1 MKRLAFTMQLKSGCG
16 QEYRRRHDQ
25 IWPELRGLLKEAGIS
40 DYSIFLDPA
49 TGTLFAFQRQSGE
62 SSSQELGS
70 NPIVQRWWAYMA
82 DLMET
87 HPDHSPVSKP
97 LLEVFHID

>member
-1 MKRLAFTMQLKSGCG
+1 MKRLAFTMQLKSGCE

-25 IWPELRGLLKEAGIS
+25 IWPELKALLKEAGIS
-40 DYSIFLDPA
+40 DYSIFLDPL
-49 TGTLFAFQRQSGE
+49 TGTLFACQKQSGQF
-62 SSSQELGS
+62 SSQDLGT

-82 DLMET
+82 DLMDT
-87 HPDHSPVSKP
+87 NPDHSPVSKP

>member
-1 MKRLAFTMQLKSGCG
+1 MKRLAFTMQLKSGCE

-25 IWPELRGLLKEAGIS
+25 IWPELKALLKEAGIS
-40 DYSIFLDPA
+40 DYSIFLDPQ
-49 TGTLFAFQRQSGE
+49 TGTLFACQKQSGQ
-62 SSSQELGS
+62 SSSQDLGA

-87 HPDHSPVSKP
+87 NPDHSPVSKP

>member
-1 MKRLAFTMQLKSGCG
+1 MQLKAGCE
-16 QEYRRRHDQ
+16 QEYKRRHDQ
-25 IWPELRGLLKEAGIS
+25 IWPELTGLLKEAGIS
-40 DYSIFLDPA
+40 DYSIFLDPE
-49 TGTLFAFQRQSGE
+49 TGALFAFQRQSGG

-70 NPIVQRWWAYMA
+70 NPIVQKWWAYMA